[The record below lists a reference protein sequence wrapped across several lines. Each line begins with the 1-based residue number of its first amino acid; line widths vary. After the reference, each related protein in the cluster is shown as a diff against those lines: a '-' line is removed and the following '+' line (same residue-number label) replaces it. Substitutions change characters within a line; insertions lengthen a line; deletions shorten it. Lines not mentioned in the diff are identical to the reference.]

1 MASTSHSFNTD
12 RSYHP
17 NPRFSAERMK
27 EIETIIA
34 RYPEGKQKSAIL
46 PILHIA
52 QTDFGWIS
60 VNVMD
65 YVAEIL
71 KIQPIE
77 VYEVATFYTMFNLQ
91 PTGKYVLEVCRTG
104 PCMICGVD
112 EIFEHLKKKLGVELN
127 ETSKDGRFTIK
138 AVECLAACGG
148 APCLQVKLK
157 SEDGIYKYY
166 ENLTPEKIDEL
177 IEKEWV

>member
-1 MASTSHSFNTD
+1 MSAHTNTFNND

-17 NPRFSAERMK
+17 NPQFSDERIAEIQEIMK
-27 EIETIIA
+27 

-60 VNVMD
+60 ANLMD
-65 YVAEIL
+65 YVAVIL
-71 KIQPIE
+71 QIEPIE
-77 VYEVATFYTMFNLQ
+77 VYEVATFYTMFHLQ

-104 PCMICGVD
+104 PCMVCGAD
-112 EIFEHLKKKLGVELN
+112 EVFEYLQEKLGVELN
-127 ETSKDGRFTIK
+127 ETSKDGLFTIK

-157 SEDGIYKYY
+157 AEDGIYKYY
-166 ENLTPEKIDEL
+166 ENLTNDKIDTL
-177 IEKEWV
+177 IKNEWV

>member
-17 NPRFSAERMK
+17 NPQFSAERMK
-27 EIETIIA
+27 EIEAIIA
-34 RYPEGKQKSAIL
+34 RYPEGKQKSAVL

-104 PCMICGVD
+104 PCMICGAD
-112 EIFEHLKKKLGVELN
+112 EIFEHLKNKLGVELN

-157 SEDGIYKYY
+157 SEDGSYKYY
-166 ENLTPEKIDEL
+166 ENLTPALIDEL